1 MPEVTRTSYGSGDQ
15 TWLGSAHGIRNAR
28 SSVLDV
34 SALTEATH
42 YPDGYVPSGTPVDAS
57 DEGAV
62 TPWAD
67 AEGAQLG
74 FVLFDVPV
82 NGTEDLNVSVLR
94 HGLVKIDQLPQ
105 AFTVPATGSAA
116 GFTFIDGSDG

>member
-15 TWLGSAHGIRNAR
+15 TWLGSAHGLRNAR

-34 SALTEATH
+34 SAFTEATH
-42 YPDGYVPSGTPVDAS
+42 YPDGYIPSGTPVNAAN
-57 DEGAV
+57 EGAV
-62 TPWAD
+62 VPWAD
-67 AEGAQLG
+67 GAGAQLG

-82 NGTEDLNVSVLR
+82 SGTEDLNVAVLR
-94 HGLVKIDQLPQ
+94 HGLVKIDQLPS

>member
-1 MPEVTRTSYGSGDQ
+1 MPGLKTTTYGSGDF
-15 TWLGSAHGIRNAR
+15 SALLNTDGLDEAITG
-28 SSVLDV
+28 VIDV
-34 SALTEATH
+34 STFTAGTH
-42 YPDGYVPSGTPVDAS
+42 YPNGYVPSGTPVDAS

-62 TPWAD
+62 VPYVDGA
-67 AEGAQLG
+67 GAQLG
-74 FVLFDVPV
+74 FILFDVPV
-82 NGTEDLNVSVLR
+82 NGTEDLNVAVLR